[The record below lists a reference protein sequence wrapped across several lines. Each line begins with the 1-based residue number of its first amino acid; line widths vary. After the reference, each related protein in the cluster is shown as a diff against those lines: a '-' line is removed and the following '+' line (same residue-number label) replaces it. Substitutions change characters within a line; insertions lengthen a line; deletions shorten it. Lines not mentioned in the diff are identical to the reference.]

1 MNDTSA
7 NNEQEHLWV
16 SWDIYHQAIEQ
27 LAKQV
32 HASGWEFDHIL
43 CLARGG
49 LRPGD
54 VFSRLFKRPLAIL
67 STSSYREDY
76 GMQRGTLDIAPHITT
91 THHPIQG
98 RVLLMDDLVDSGITL
113 QQVQQYLIA
122 HYPAITELKT
132 AVIWFKSSSV
142 ITPDYYHQYLENHTW
157 IHQPFEAYDALTPDL
172 IIDNKSNKE

>member
-16 SWDIYHQAIEQ
+16 SWDVYHQAIEQ

-122 HYPAITELKT
+122 HYLAITELKT

-172 IIDNKSNKE
+172 IIDNKSN

>member
-16 SWDIYHQAIEQ
+16 SWDVYHQAIEQ

-98 RVLLMDDLVDSGITL
+98 RVLLIDDLVDSGITL

-122 HYPAITELKT
+122 HYPTVTELKT

-142 ITPDYYHQYLENHTW
+142 ITPDYYHHYLENHTW

-172 IIDNKSNKE
+172 IIDNKSN

>member
-16 SWDIYHQAIEQ
+16 SWDVYHQAIEQ

-54 VFSRLFKRPLAIL
+54 IFSRLFKRPLAIL

-122 HYPAITELKT
+122 HYPTITELKT

-172 IIDNKSNKE
+172 IIDNKSN

>member
-16 SWDIYHQAIEQ
+16 SWDVYHQAIEQ

-32 HASGWEFDHIL
+32 HASEWEFDHIL

-172 IIDNKSNKE
+172 IIDNKSN

>member
-16 SWDIYHQAIEQ
+16 SWDVYHQAIEQ

-98 RVLLMDDLVDSGITL
+98 RILLMDDLVDSGITL

-172 IIDNKSNKE
+172 IIDNKSN

>member
-16 SWDIYHQAIEQ
+16 SWDVYHQAIEQ

-76 GMQRGTLDIAPHITT
+76 GMQRGKLDIAPHITT

-98 RVLLMDDLVDSGITL
+98 RILLMDDLVDTGITL

-122 HYPAITELKT
+122 HYSAITELKT

-142 ITPDYYHQYLENHTW
+142 ITPDYYHQYLKNHTW
-157 IHQPFEAYDALTPDL
+157 IHQPFETYDALMPDL
-172 IIDNKSNKE
+172 IIDNKSN

>member
-1 MNDTSA
+1 MNDTSV

-16 SWDIYHQAIEQ
+16 SWDVYHQAIEQ

-98 RVLLMDDLVDSGITL
+98 RVLLIDDLVDSGITL

-172 IIDNKSNKE
+172 IIDNKSN

>member
-16 SWDIYHQAIEQ
+16 SWDVYHQAIEQ

-54 VFSRLFKRPLAIL
+54 IFSRLFKRPLAIL

-98 RVLLMDDLVDSGITL
+98 RVLLIDDLVDSGITL

-172 IIDNKSNKE
+172 IIDNKSN

>member
-16 SWDIYHQAIEQ
+16 SWDVYHQAIEQ

-54 VFSRLFKRPLAIL
+54 VFSRLLKRPLAIL

-172 IIDNKSNKE
+172 IIDNKSN

>member
-7 NNEQEHLWV
+7 NNEQKHLWV
-16 SWDIYHQAIEQ
+16 SWDVYHQAIEQ

-32 HASGWEFDHIL
+32 HASEWEFDHIL

-54 VFSRLFKRPLAIL
+54 IFSRLFKRPLAIL

-122 HYPAITELKT
+122 HYPAITKLKT

-172 IIDNKSNKE
+172 IIDNKSN

>member
-1 MNDTSA
+1 MNDTSV

-16 SWDIYHQAIEQ
+16 SWDVYHQAIEQ

-98 RVLLMDDLVDSGITL
+98 RVLLIDDLVDSGITL

-122 HYPAITELKT
+122 HYQAITELKT
-132 AVIWFKSSSV
+132 AIIWFKSSSV

-172 IIDNKSNKE
+172 IIDNKSN

>member
-1 MNDTSA
+1 MNDTSV

-16 SWDIYHQAIEQ
+16 SWDVYHQAIEQ

-172 IIDNKSNKE
+172 IIDNKSN

>member
-16 SWDIYHQAIEQ
+16 SWDVYHQAIEQ

-122 HYPAITELKT
+122 HYPTITELKT

-172 IIDNKSNKE
+172 IIDNKSN

>member
-16 SWDIYHQAIEQ
+16 SWDVYHQAIEQ

-98 RVLLMDDLVDSGITL
+98 RVLLMDDLVDSARIG
-113 QQVQQYLIA
+113 
-122 HYPAITELKT
+122 H
-132 AVIWFKSSSV
+132 
-142 ITPDYYHQYLENHTW
+142 
-157 IHQPFEAYDALTPDL
+157 
-172 IIDNKSNKE
+172 

>member
-1 MNDTSA
+1 MSDTTA
-7 NNEQEHLWV
+7 NAEQGHLWV
-16 SWDIYHQAIEQ
+16 SWDEYHQAIEQ

-54 VFSRLFKRPLAIL
+54 IFSRLFKRPLAIL
-67 STSSYREDY
+67 STSSYREAY
-76 GMQRGTLDIAPHITT
+76 GTQRGTLDIAPHITT

-113 QQVQQYLIA
+113 QQVHQYLIA
-122 HYPAITELKT
+122 HYPAIIDIKT
-132 AVIWFKSSSV
+132 AVIWFKSTSV
-142 ITPDYYHQYLENHTW
+142 ITPDFYHHFLENHAW
-157 IHQPFEAYDALTPDL
+157 IHQPFEAYDELTPDL
-172 IIDNKSNKE
+172 IIDNRSN

>member
-16 SWDIYHQAIEQ
+16 SWDVYHQAIEQ

-32 HASGWEFDHIL
+32 HASEWEFDHIL

-98 RVLLMDDLVDSGITL
+98 RVLLIDDLVDSGITL

-172 IIDNKSNKE
+172 IIDNKSN

>member
-16 SWDIYHQAIEQ
+16 SWDVYHQAIEQ

-32 HASGWEFDHIL
+32 HASEWEFDHIL

-132 AVIWFKSSSV
+132 AVIWFKSSSA
-142 ITPDYYHQYLENHTW
+142 ITPDYYHHYLENHTW

-172 IIDNKSNKE
+172 IIDNKSN

>member
-98 RVLLMDDLVDSGITL
+98 RVLLIDDLVDSGITL

-172 IIDNKSNKE
+172 IIDNKSN

>member
-7 NNEQEHLWV
+7 NNDQEHLWV
-16 SWDIYHQAIEQ
+16 SWDVYHQAIEQ

-132 AVIWFKSSSV
+132 ALIWFKSSSV

-172 IIDNKSNKE
+172 IIDNKSN

>member
-43 CLARGG
+43 CLARDG

-98 RVLLMDDLVDSGITL
+98 RVLLIDDLVDSGITL

-172 IIDNKSNKE
+172 IIDNKSN

>member
-7 NNEQEHLWV
+7 NNKQEHLWV
-16 SWDIYHQAIEQ
+16 SWDVYHQAIEQ

-32 HASGWEFDHIL
+32 HASEWEFDHIL

-49 LRPGD
+49 LRLGD
-54 VFSRLFKRPLAIL
+54 IFSRLFKRPLAIL

-142 ITPDYYHQYLENHTW
+142 IAPYYYHQYLENHTW

-172 IIDNKSNKE
+172 IIDNKSN